1 MTTRRSRR
9 AGALAVV
16 STRPTVCRVLAY
28 GGQVPLPAD
37 VLPTLLRLDPGAPR
51 ITCYDDTG
59 GPTHGE
65 RIELSAK
72 VLANWVAKAANLL
85 QDEFDVSSGTSVRLA
100 LPAHWRT
107 AYWALACWS
116 VGATVLL
123 GTPEETADPD
133 DLALTVTDDPV
144 LAATADPAVLVTLA
158 GLARSAPTPP
168 PVGVLDEA
176 RELATFPD
184 AFTAWDEPDPSGAA
198 LATGLGTAAYRDLVV
213 AAGADRTHLL
223 DPDPETFLRTA
234 LDTWAAGGSVVLTR
248 GVPDD
253 HTLTR
258 RMAAEHVTAAWP
270 TR

>member
-1 MTTRRSRR
+1 VTTRRSRR
-9 AGALAVV
+9 AGALRRLHPPNGMPRA
-16 STRPTVCRVLAY
+16 R
-28 GGQVPLPAD
+28 
-37 VLPTLLRLDPGAPR
+37 LRWAGAPPSR
-51 ITCYDDTG
+51 RPAHAPAPRSGRTPDHLHDDTG

-85 QDEFDVSSGTSVRLA
+85 QDEFDVSGGTSVRLA

-158 GLARSAPTPP
+158 GLAPPRHHHRSGCSTRPGT
-168 PVGVLDEA
+168 GHL
-176 RELATFPD
+176 PD
-184 AFTAWDEPDPSGAA
+184 VFTAWDEPDPSGRARHGTRHRGIPR
-198 LATGLGTAAYRDLVV
+198 LAGPGGRRPHPPARPRPRDLP
-213 AAGADRTHLL
+213 AHRSRHLGRRRL
-223 DPDPETFLRTA
+223 GRPDPRCA
-234 LDTWAAGGSVVLTR
+234 RRPHPHPAHGGR
-248 GVPDD
+248 AR
-253 HTLTR
+253 HR
-258 RMAAEHVTAAWP
+258 RLAH
-270 TR
+270 R

>member
-1 MTTRRSRR
+1 MS
-9 AGALAVV
+9 G
-16 STRPTVCRVLAY
+16 
-28 GGQVPLPAD
+28 
-37 VLPTLLRLDPGAPR
+37 
-51 ITCYDDTG
+51 
-59 GPTHGE
+59 
-65 RIELSAK
+65 
-72 VLANWVAKAANLL
+72 
-85 QDEFDVSSGTSVRLA
+85 GTSVRLA

-184 AFTAWDEPDPSGAA
+184 VFTAWDEPDPSGAA
-198 LATGLGTAAYRDLVV
+198 LVTGLGTAAYRDLVGP
-213 AAGADRTHLL
+213 AGADRTHLL